1 MEVPCKEDG
10 HRPPGHLLNVS
21 EPRVCEPWLQAL
33 CSAASPLTPQAGWA
47 AGREGAAEATVR
59 LLLLGFLRSPENFGG
74 ETLNLV
80 PIRTPWK
87 SVGLRIPG
95 SLLQRF

>member
-1 MEVPCKEDG
+1 MKRGWPQAAGASPECE
-10 HRPPGHLLNVS
+10 RACA
-21 EPRVCEPWLQAL
+21 CEPWLQAL

-59 LLLLGFLRSPENFGG
+59 LLLLGFQQHAGGAASRTGG

-80 PIRTPWK
+80 PIRTP
-87 SVGLRIPG
+87 
-95 SLLQRF
+95 